1 MGLFTILCNK
11 KTDSYKIRLFNLW
24 QLFGYHKMAPA
35 EGLEPPTDRLTAD
48 SSTD

>member
-1 MGLFTILCNK
+1 MKQK
-11 KTDSYKIRLFNLW
+11 KELPYDNSFCL
-24 QLFGYHKMAPA
+24 APA